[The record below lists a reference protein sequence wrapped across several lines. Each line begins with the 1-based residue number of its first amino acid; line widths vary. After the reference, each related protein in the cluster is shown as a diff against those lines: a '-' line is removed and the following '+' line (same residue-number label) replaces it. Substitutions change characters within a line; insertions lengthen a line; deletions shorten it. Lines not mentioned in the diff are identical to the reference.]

1 MVFVAGVGLDAGED
15 LVFGYEAGDVVD
27 VAVGVVAG
35 AALVEP
41 EDLFDAE
48 VVVEGPFEVLAGFGF
63 GAEAGVALL
72 DFGEE
77 ALFGGEEEAGAVG
90 VDAAAFE
97 DEAVGFAG
105 WEFDLGFELGDVV
118 VFGDVLGDLIV
129 AAPVVV
135 LGPGVEL
142 PVGDGEVAGGV
153 FDEDGAGVAE
163 PDAVGGPGVEVE
175 AGEVG
180 SGAEEVAGGAALGVG
195 VVDEDVDVF
204 DLGEMADD
212 LGSRPRGWAGIFR
225 ASLRRC
231 GARRSRWRRGEPT
244 RRACGSR
251 SACGRCSVGTPY
263 PYKSVQSLPIKRF
276 KSGLSCARRSL

>member
-1 MVFVAGVGLDAGED
+1 M
-15 LVFGYEAGDVVD
+15 
-27 VAVGVVAG
+27 
-35 AALVEP
+35 
-41 EDLFDAE
+41 
-48 VVVEGPFEVLAGFGF
+48 LAGFGF
-63 GAEAGVALL
+63 GAEAGVAFL

-97 DEAVGFAG
+97 DEAVGFSGGA
-105 WEFDLGFELGDVV
+105 FDLGFELGDVV
-118 VFGDVLGDLIV
+118 VFGDVLGDLVV

-163 PDAVGGPGVEVE
+163 PDAVGLPVVEVE

-180 SGAEEVAGGAALGVG
+180 SGAAEVAGGAVFGVG

-204 DLGEMADD
+204 DLGEVADD
-212 LGSRPRGWAGIFR
+212 LGVDPGDGLEFSGPVLGVVGPGDPGGGVGGPLGGHAVVG
-225 ASLRRC
+225 
-231 GARRSRWRRGEPT
+231 RRGI
-244 RRACGSR
+244 RFGAQL
-251 SACGRCSVGTPY
+251 GTPY
-263 PYKSVQSLPIKRF
+263 PCKCVQSLLITWIYVCTSTVYEKV
-276 KSGLSCARRSL
+276 SLCITPG